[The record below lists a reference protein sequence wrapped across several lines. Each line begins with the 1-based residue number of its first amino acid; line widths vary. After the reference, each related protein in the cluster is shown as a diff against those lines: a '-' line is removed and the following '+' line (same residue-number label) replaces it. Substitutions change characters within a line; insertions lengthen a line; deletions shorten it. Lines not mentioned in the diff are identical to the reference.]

1 MGLFEML
8 TSDYI
13 MCISLYMLV
22 LLKVEE
28 VKLTDTLTIFSE
40 RKRELSSM
48 VFKQL
53 HKGM

>member
-22 LLKVEE
+22 LLKAEE
-28 VKLTDTLTIFSE
+28 VKLTDTLTIF
-40 RKRELSSM
+40 
-48 VFKQL
+48 F
-53 HKGM
+53 